1 MSFAS
6 KWVVL
11 RKFAVAPGDL
21 DSDGVV
27 RAEAVERWLAETRTA
42 YLEHCIVFCELQ
54 ERSGLELRARIHSA
68 PAAERFGTPT
78 AIIVGAGATEI
89 RPTSFTIAFRLRPID
104 GDGDDAINA
113 ACEVSLEDA
122 ETGEAHELGNEIRD
136 ELIALEHAAQH
147 VI

>member
-6 KWVVL
+6 RWVVL

-21 DSDGVV
+21 DSEGVV
-27 RAEAVERWLAETRTA
+27 RAEAVARWLAETRDA
-42 YLEHCIVFCELQ
+42 YLEKCVALRELR
-54 ERSGLELRARIHSA
+54 ERSGSVLRARIDYA

-78 AIIVGAGATEI
+78 VIIVGAGATEI
-89 RPTSFTIAFRLRPID
+89 RPTSFTIAFRLRPAD

-113 ACEVSLEDA
+113 ACEVSLEDP
-122 ETGEAHELGNEIRD
+122 ETGEAHELGNDIRD
-136 ELIALEHAAQH
+136 ELIALEHAAAH

>member
-21 DSDGVV
+21 DSEGVV
-27 RAEAVERWLAETRTA
+27 RAEAVEQWLTETRDD
-42 YLEHCIVFCELQ
+42 YLENCVVLRELR
-54 ERSGLELRARIHSA
+54 ERSGSELRARIHDA
-68 PAAERFGTPT
+68 PAPVRFGTPM
-78 AIIVGAGATEI
+78 AVIVGAGATEI

-113 ACEVSLEDA
+113 ACEVSLEDP
-122 ETGEAHELGNEIRD
+122 ETGVPIELGNDIRD
-136 ELIALEHAAQH
+136 ELIALEHAAAH